1 MRPDPPSRLRL
12 QGDIYHVA
20 LRSGDGQALFHRPA
34 DHCALDEIVGDLLRD
49 SGARAHAY
57 CWMTNHLHLAVE
69 IPAAQIARFQD
80 ELVAR
85 YTLRRQGRDGAAA
98 PLFGPCA
105 PPFRVD
111 ADAYLLQLI
120 RYIHLNPLRAG
131 LVRDAADYPWSGH
144 RAYLGHAGPAWLST
158 DLGFR
163 LLGGDLLRAA
173 AAYRVFVAPVNT
185 GVRREALVN
194 SLGYP
199 GRY

>member
-12 QGDIYHVA
+12 RGAIHHVA
-20 LRSGDGQALFHRPA
+20 LRGLDGQSLFASPA
-34 DHCALDEIVGDLLRD
+34 DYRALDAGLGDLLRKQD
-49 SGARAHAY
+49 ARVHAY

-69 IPAAQIARFQD
+69 LPPGRMAAFQD

-85 YTLRRQGRDGAAA
+85 HTLHRQRGTGTLE
-98 PLFGPCA
+98 PVFA
-105 PPFRVD
+105 PPDPAFRVD

-144 RAYLGHAGPAWLST
+144 RAYLGGAGPPWLST

-173 AAYRVFVAPVNT
+173 AAYRVFVAPVTTRVN
-185 GVRREALVN
+185 RESLVS
-194 SLGYP
+194 SLSYP

>member
-1 MRPDPPSRLRL
+1 MRADPPSRLRL
-12 QGDIYHVA
+12 RGAIHHVA
-20 LRSGDGQALFHRPA
+20 LRGRDGQALFGQEA
-34 DHCALDEIVGDLLRD
+34 DQRALDAIVGDLLRAFT
-49 SGARAHAY
+49 ARVHAY

-69 IPAAQIARFQD
+69 IPPGQMPAFQD

-85 YTLRRQGRDGAAA
+85 YTLHRQRTPNGAEPVFA
-98 PLFGPCA
+98 PPD

-131 LVRDAADYPWSGH
+131 LVRDAADYRWSGH
-144 RAYLGHAGPAWLST
+144 RAYLGYAGPPWLST

-173 AAYRVFVAPVNT
+173 AAYRVFVAPVTTRVN
-185 GVRREALVN
+185 RETLVG
-194 SLGYP
+194 SLSYP